1 LEFFIISLSKS
12 LNLKPRQAV
21 ALLANNR
28 KFLIQISNRGIKGD
42 FSKILNWYQELFSN
56 YQTLL
61 NLVNIS
67 STKDAKSMTFATL
80 TVGLFSKNNEIAKNA
95 FEILCQLDK
104 DMGMDYEWLFKDGLE
119 ILYFTIGKHAEI
131 KQEILKFLEKM
142 HREIPD
148 KLSLELFNTRKLG
161 TLKIYEF
168 LGNIMD
174 NIMEYSLNFLEIF
187 RSKIPDFCFNEKTD
201 LGLSI
206 SILGDYWIKII
217 KGKAVNKKN
226 NNNKISELEK
236 QREIIVIN
244 NILKFYK
251 GVAREKNNKNLLFII
266 ISQFFRLAKKLTE
279 LKDEYASQIYKILVF
294 MFLENYNDN
303 KIREVFLFN
312 FIFLF
317 NLDEKIPIEI
327 LLEPYL
333 RQLKGTNNKTN
344 IDVINVTNYDINDF
358 KFLFGIISH
367 PKLNLRNLRDIMEF
381 CTLVSYTNLFF
392 SRSANLLIVTI
403 LEKNL
408 GEYNDLL
415 NSKNLNQDIIDIYD
429 VCISY
434 IKNTL
439 RIFLQNPKDFMIL
452 ETPYNIA
459 NLNIDYI
466 ISAIESDVVDSME
479 VFRKNKGFFSQALL
493 SLLWQYEK
501 HDDVLLNLEEKY
513 TEKSDRKIGYYS
525 LINKNLSLNTEGAKE
540 VRKLEFLIGGKPEKF
555 LKFLKD
561 KRERNKNEKGNME
574 LQNILNNKLLI
585 ESIPNIV
592 KKKILEENNIENI
605 SGILKMRNININNLN
620 EEGVNK
626 LKDIIKSSLYNNKL
640 LKVPLITSSGA
651 PSINPE
657 VLSKIQSVFFDYE
670 NEGELREK
678 EAIEALNK
686 QYSRQLKQF
695 FSFYVNEP
703 DTTIGKNN
711 ILKMIRELGVDN
723 DMVTI
728 DDFNW
733 LLRCT
738 FGTPPKNINK
748 SQLEIFLMQLG
759 YVIYQKFKP
768 LNTISMSYQDIL
780 KIICLWCKTNKL
792 NPNKENLIA
801 GKKSRMN
808 SNSPNKNNSNEYVKY
823 DFNKNLRSSGTER
836 YSKDIEIEI
845 NNKKIYEYLKSKV
858 EYSSSIQKTTE
869 EITDLIPMNKNDKE
883 KLHNKNKNN
892 NKKNENN
899 KEKQPENKTNFLM
912 IPPGYTKKLMTE
924 VQFEYSLP
932 IDLLKKILPESK
944 IICYEIL
951 SEILKKEFSSP
962 IVEPYLNIYEDMK
975 LLDESVEPKKN
986 WGTELTIAFTKLD
999 KKYEKVAIETT
1010 DLLED
1015 ILKAVSKGRE
1025 NIDKPKY
1032 LTILEKN
1039 QEEEKIKKVKEK
1051 EDAERLRNLRKK
1063 ELEKRLVELKYEK
1076 KTEEMAK
1083 EEILKKEKLEK
1094 GERMKSLTKA
1104 IEQKRLLMKS
1114 DVERKKKE
1122 KEKMKEENE
1131 KLEKLKKDE
1140 KEKIQEEQK
1149 KEFFKKQRRKLKEQ
1163 FKEIREVKKDN
1174 YLKQQQ
1180 DLISPK
1186 LPETN
1191 IQKIIEKDRDYIEFE
1206 KKLNENIEALLIR
1219 NDMKEFLALYE
1230 EHFKLIYDIYSN
1242 LGNKKIKFFSEK
1254 AIHFNEFKEFC
1265 SNFMIFG
1272 LLLTNDQINYIFKRI
1287 SRRNEGTKDDLFFL
1301 RYNDFMVS
1309 IIYISICLKNS
1320 RRKDDR
1326 ITQADLDKVN
1336 VSSLRNLIE
1345 YMGLSLPF
1353 NKKGLENFINDRRLM
1368 SAKQTLNYINT
1379 TKKKSVNIV
1388 KGQDSINASI
1398 NDSGNL
1404 FSPVKKNTQNSYNNI
1419 KANEKEEEDRLR
1431 KLEDLRKREREKDI
1445 EENEKKNKLRKE
1457 EEEKRKLNE
1466 VNNLNNNYNN
1476 ENRVKRNKSANKSLG
1491 KSTGKIIAVNSISS
1505 NNNDNNDGDIIP
1517 FKRNINNDKN
1527 PPNFAYRRK

>member
-1 LEFFIISLSKS
+1 
-12 LNLKPRQAV
+12 
-21 ALLANNR
+21 
-28 KFLIQISNRGIKGD
+28 
-42 FSKILNWYQELFSN
+42 
-56 YQTLL
+56 
-61 NLVNIS
+61 
-67 STKDAKSMTFATL
+67 MTFATL
-80 TVGLFSKNNEIAKNA
+80 TVGLFSKNNDIAKNA

-104 DMGMDYEWLFKDGLE
+104 DMGMDYEWLFKDGIE

-131 KQEILKFLEKM
+131 KQDILKFLEKM
-142 HREIPD
+142 HREVPD
-148 KLSLELFNTRKLG
+148 KLSMELFNSRKLG

-174 NIMEYSLNFLEIF
+174 NIMEYSSNFLEIF

-236 QREIIVIN
+236 QREIIIIN

-266 ISQFFRLAKKLTE
+266 ISQFFRLAKKLAE
-279 LKDEYASQIYKILVF
+279 LKDEYAPQIYKILVF

-303 KIREVFLFN
+303 KIREVFLLN

-317 NLDEKIPIEI
+317 NFDIKIPIEI
-327 LLEPYL
+327 LIEPYL
-333 RQLKGTNNKTN
+333 RQLKGTNNRTN

-358 KFLFGIISH
+358 KFLFEIISH
-367 PKLNLRNLRDIMEF
+367 PTLTLKNLKDIMEF

-403 LEKNL
+403 LDKNL

-466 ISAIESDVVDSME
+466 ITAIESDVVDSME

-513 TEKSDRKIGYYS
+513 TEKSDKIRPYHILKYR
-525 LINKNLSLNTEGAKE
+525 NMSLNTEAAKE
-540 VRKLEFLIGGKPEKF
+540 VKKLEFLIGGKPEKF

-561 KRERNKNEKGNME
+561 KRERNKLDKENIE
-574 LQNILNNKLLI
+574 LQNIQNNKLLI
-585 ESIPNIV
+585 ESIPNNI
-592 KKKILEENNIENI
+592 KKKIMEENNIENV
-605 SGILKMRNININNLN
+605 SEILKMRNININNLN

-626 LKDIIKSSLYNNKL
+626 LKEIIKLSLNNNKS
-640 LKVPLITSSGA
+640 LKLPLVTSSG
-651 PSINPE
+651 NPLPNSE
-657 VLSKIQSVFFDYE
+657 VLTKNQSVFVDYE
-670 NEGELREK
+670 NEGEIREK
-678 EAIEALNK
+678 EAIQALNK

-703 DTTIGKNN
+703 DNTIGKNN
-711 ILKMIRELGVDN
+711 ILKMIRELGIDN
-723 DMVTI
+723 DMLNI

-738 FGTPPKNINK
+738 FGKPPKNINK
-748 SQLEIFLMQLG
+748 SQFEIFIPQLAQG
-759 YVIYQKFKP
+759 IYPKFKP
-768 LNTISMSYQDIL
+768 INTISMSYQDIL
-780 KIICLWCKTNKL
+780 KIICLWCQTNKL
-792 NPNKENLIA
+792 NSNKENFIGGKRLA
-801 GKKSRMN
+801 GKDL
-808 SNSPNKNNSNEYVKY
+808 NSPNKNIFNTYNKIDY
-823 DFNKNLRSSGTER
+823 NKNLRNSGTER
-836 YSKDIEIEI
+836 YTKDIQIEM

-858 EYSSSIQKTTE
+858 EYISSITTE
-869 EITDLIPMNKNDKE
+869 EITDLIPFGKIGKE
-883 KLHNKNKNN
+883 KIQNNIQSKNKNN
-892 NKKNENN
+892 NNN
-899 KEKQPENKTNFLM
+899 KEKEPENKTNFIM

-924 VQFEYSLP
+924 VQFEYFLP
-932 IDLLKKILPESK
+932 RDLIKKILPESK

-951 SEILKKEFSSP
+951 SEIIKKEFSSP
-962 IVEPYLNIYEDMK
+962 IVEPYVNIYEDMK
-975 LLDESVEPKKN
+975 LLDESNEPKKN

-1025 NIDKPKY
+1025 NLDKPKY
-1032 LTILEKN
+1032 LTNLEKN
-1039 QEEEKIKKVKEK
+1039 LEEEKIKKLKEK

-1063 ELEKRLVELKYEK
+1063 ELEKRLVELKNEK
-1076 KTEEMAK
+1076 KTDEMKK

-1094 GERMKSLTKA
+1094 EERMKSLTKA

-1122 KEKMKEENE
+1122 KEKIKEENE
-1131 KLEKLKKDE
+1131 KLEKLKKEE
-1140 KEKIQEEQK
+1140 KEKILEEQK

-1163 FKEIREVKKDN
+1163 FKEIREVKKDT

-1206 KKLNENIEALLIR
+1206 KKLNENIEALLVR

-1230 EHFKLIYDIYSN
+1230 EHFKFIYETYSN
-1242 LGNKKIKFFSEK
+1242 LGSKKIKFFSEK

-1353 NKKGLENFINDRRLM
+1353 NKKLLENFINDRRLM
-1368 SAKQTLNYINT
+1368 SAKQSLSYINS
-1379 TKKKSVNIV
+1379 TKKKSVNIL
-1388 KGQDSINASI
+1388 KGQDSISYSNNASVSE
-1398 NDSGNL
+1398 SGNL
-1404 FSPVKKNTQNSYNNI
+1404 SSPAKKNQYQNSYNNI
-1419 KANEKEEEDRLR
+1419 KANEKEEEERLR
-1431 KLEDLRKREREKDI
+1431 KLEQLRKREREKEI
-1445 EENEKKNKLRKE
+1445 EENERKSRLRKE
-1457 EEEKRKLNE
+1457 EEKKKLVDVSNIDNK
-1466 VNNLNNNYNN
+1466 NNSRDNS
-1476 ENRVKRNKSANKSLG
+1476 EIKIKRNASAKKIPG
-1491 KSTGKIIAVNSISS
+1491 KSTGKIIAINSSD
-1505 NNNDNNDGDIIP
+1505 NNNDVETKP
-1517 FKRNINNDKN
+1517 FKRKYN
-1527 PPNFAYRRK
+1527 